1 MKEKALDDIFDEVSR
16 LIILS
21 GLLPIRR
28 SCDKGKKFGNI
39 ISEFQKENNTYGE
52 VFSSIT
58 LLFKDETYKDTI
70 KILKRI
76 VKNLKK
82 DMKNNKL

>member
-58 LLFKDETYKDTI
+58 LLFK
-70 KILKRI
+70 
-76 VKNLKK
+76 
-82 DMKNNKL
+82 NKMSSLFFCTVRCTLIFC